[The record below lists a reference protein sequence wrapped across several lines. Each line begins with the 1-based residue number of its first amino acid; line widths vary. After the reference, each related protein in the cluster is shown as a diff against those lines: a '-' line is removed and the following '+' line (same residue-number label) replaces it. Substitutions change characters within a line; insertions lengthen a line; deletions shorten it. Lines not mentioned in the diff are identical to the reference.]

1 MADLLRL
8 STGSPG
14 VSGKGKAQSK
24 GRKKK
29 RKNGQSG
36 MNLLGLPPPRKRG
49 EKNVMVTSGTLLL
62 GDI

>member
-29 RKNGQSG
+29 KKKWAKWHEFVGSAATKK
-36 MNLLGLPPPRKRG
+36 KRG
-49 EKNVMVTSGTLLL
+49 EECHGYKWYSLIG
-62 GDI
+62 